1 MYTTDF
7 KQVGTNIKR
16 EIESRG
22 ITQQKLADVLGISK
36 QVMNKIIKGLK
47 AINVTEL
54 AKIADILGVTTDRLL
69 SAEPNTVTD
78 VSLNFMGKI
87 KTKEE
92 QENIKFIRSAIDDI
106 YFLEELL
113 HD

>member
-22 ITQQKLADVLGISK
+22 MTQQNLADALGISK

-54 AKIADILGVTTDRLL
+54 AKIADVLDITTDRLL
-69 SAEPNTVTD
+69 TVEFHSNPAA
-78 VSLNFMGKI
+78 SLSFMGKI
-87 KTKEE
+87 KSEDE
-92 QENIKFIRSAIDDI
+92 QKKIDFIRSAIDDI

-113 HD
+113 HE

>member
-22 ITQQKLADVLGISK
+22 ITQQKLADDLGISK

-54 AKIADILGVTTDRLL
+54 AKIAAILGVTTDTLLTAESNSVPAVRL
-69 SAEPNTVTD
+69 S
-78 VSLNFMGKI
+78 FMGKI
-87 KTKEE
+87 KTEEE
-92 QENIKFIRSAIDDI
+92 QEKIKFIRSAIDDI

-113 HD
+113 YD

>member
-16 EIESRG
+16 ELESRG
-22 ITQQKLADVLGISK
+22 MTQQKLADALGVSK

-54 AKIADILGVTTDRLL
+54 AKIAAALGVTTDTLL
-69 SAEPNTVTD
+69 NAETASVPA
-78 VSLNFMGKI
+78 VSLSFMGKI
-87 KTKEE
+87 KTEEE
-92 QENIKFIRSAIDDI
+92 QNKIDFIRSAIDDI